1 MITPSIWKV
10 WVGSF
15 NLCAIV
21 WSLGHGYNRWPE
33 IIYENYHHCAGVTW
47 PMCIYYLI
55 WSFFPYACS
64 YVSLY
69 TIWQYFH
76 PSCVGCKHVDVS
88 VCIWEYDGTTNTL
101 SICHEMKTILWYH
114 LCSESLRYL
123 TTTIKVVEVVQV
135 LVESVF
141 FHEDNGTGKSDL
153 EDLSAFCSKLFP
165 SIHQCWKTDLNS
177 KEFFWRLVKYGVHT
191 LLVIR

>member
-1 MITPSIWKV
+1 MGGLIFDWSSPFSHGTPFWDIMEGSLGIIIWSSFNLSIITPSIWKV

-76 PSCVGCKHVDVS
+76 PSCVCCKHVDAS
-88 VCIWEYDGTTNTL
+88 FCIWEYGTV
-101 SICHEMKTILWYH
+101 H
-114 LCSESLRYL
+114 L
-123 TTTIKVVEVVQV
+123 KP
-135 LVESVF
+135 
-141 FHEDNGTGKSDL
+141 NGHKFKMFDH
-153 EDLSAFCSKLFP
+153 DSK
-165 SIHQCWKTDLNS
+165 
-177 KEFFWRLVKYGVHT
+177 
-191 LLVIR
+191 